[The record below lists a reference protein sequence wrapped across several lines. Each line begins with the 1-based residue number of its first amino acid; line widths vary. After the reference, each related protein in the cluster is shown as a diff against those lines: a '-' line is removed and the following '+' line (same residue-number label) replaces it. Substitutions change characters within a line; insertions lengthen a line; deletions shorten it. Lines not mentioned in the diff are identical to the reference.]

1 MYRLRNSL
9 LRLLLLGAL
18 ASPSAHANAQSIGDS
33 LESGF
38 RNPPASAR
46 PRTWW
51 HWTQSNV
58 TKEGIT
64 KDLEWMHRVG
74 IAGAQLADVNAGGG
88 QTVEHKIVFGTPEW
102 LDAVRHAA
110 AEARRLGLDLDLF
123 ASPGWSLTG
132 GPWVKPAQAMKKL
145 VFSER
150 VVDGGT
156 PVRGV
161 FVLPAPPRVNG
172 PIRNLVRAGSA
183 NDPTFYADDRVI
195 AYRTPSA
202 ERDVALL
209 HPVVTTHAGT
219 VDGTALL
226 DDDLNTALVVQAP
239 AEGAAWIQLTLPA
252 PMPLRAVSLAARG
265 SIPVGRLLAS
275 DDGTHF
281 RTLATLPG
289 AQQYRP
295 SGVRTY
301 AFPVT
306 TARIV
311 RLELTGAAPTPAQV
325 MSQAETAPAKE
336 YAITELMPHTGGR
349 VHRWEEKAGFNFLF
363 EYESS
368 PTPALDASAV
378 IPRGDVVDVTSHLRA
393 DGTLDW
399 NVPAGRWTILRFG
412 YSLTGAKNR
421 PAVPAALGYEV
432 DKLSRAHVEQYLR
445 DYTGPIARAL
455 GPLWGTSV
463 HHVLLDSWEAG
474 IQNWTDSMLVEFRA
488 RRGYDPTPYLPALAG
503 RVVESAEVSDRF
515 LWDFRRTLVDMFA
528 ENHYGTATRFLHAQG
543 IRTYSEAS
551 GVSLEPLED
560 ALLNKKQVD
569 IPMGEFWFRS
579 LHPWAMYYADV
590 RGAASAAHVYG
601 KPLVAAESWTGG
613 GYESP
618 YALKQVGDYWLAQGI
633 NRLIFHTSAHQ
644 PLDTKPGNTMVGTH
658 VNRNITWAEQAAP
671 FMTYLARSSF
681 LLQQGKPVAD
691 LLYLLNEGAPS
702 TMPFWG
708 AGLQP
713 APPAG
718 YDYDYTNVD
727 ALLTRVSVAAD
738 GALLLPDG
746 VRYRVLVLPPTDRMT
761 LPVLRKVAELV
772 RGGAT
777 VVGRKPERS
786 PSLVGYPAS
795 DTALAALATEVWGD
809 LDGTSRTRRAYG
821 RGAVV
826 WGDSLSKVLADG
838 HVAPDVAYARPI
850 DGDLAWIHRQAGET
864 AIYYLASPLDRP
876 VELDV
881 RFRVAGEQPELWH
894 PDTGAREVL
903 AWHADSGHTTV
914 RLHLAPH
921 DAAFVVFR
929 ARAGAAPPAPPVA
942 ATRRTLATVSGPW
955 TLHFPSGLGAPPSIT
970 MAALAPWSASADS
983 GVKYFS
989 GTASY
994 ARTITAPAN
1003 WFRRGRT
1010 LLLSLGEVRDLAEV
1024 VVNGTT
1030 LPLLWKAPFDVDV
1043 TRALHRGANRVEI
1056 RVTNEWT
1063 NRILGDRT
1071 VPASQRVLAPGP
1083 PPFGRAPSLPAS
1095 GLLGPVT
1102 ILSVDSP

>member
-1 MYRLRNSL
+1 MKRGSL
-9 LRLLLLGAL
+9 IRLLLLGAL
-18 ASPSAHANAQSIGDS
+18 AAPYANVNAQSNADS

-58 TKEGIT
+58 TKDGIT

-88 QTVEHKIVFGTPEW
+88 QTVEHKVVFGTPEW

-110 AEARRLGLDLDLF
+110 AEAQRLGLDLDLF

-132 GPWVKPAQAMKKL
+132 GPWVKPEQAMKKL
-145 VFSER
+145 VWSEASVQGPR
-150 VVDGGT
+150 HVV
-156 PVRGV
+156 
-161 FVLPAPPRVNG
+161 FALPQPPRVNG
-172 PIRNLVRAGSA
+172 PIRNLARGGAAS
-183 NDPTFYADDRVI
+183 DPTFYGDDRVI
-195 AYRTPSA
+195 AYRTPA
-202 ERDVALL
+202 DERDVAAL
-209 HPVVTTHAGT
+209 HPVVTTHASV
-219 VDGTALL
+219 VDGTPLL
-226 DDDLNTALVVQAP
+226 DDDLNTALVVQSP

-252 PMPLRAVSLAARG
+252 PVPLRAISLAARG
-265 SIPVGRLLAS
+265 SVPVGRLLAS

-281 RTLATLPG
+281 RTLAALPG

-325 MSQAETAPAKE
+325 MSQAETSPAKE

-349 VHRWEEKAGFNFLF
+349 VHRWEDKAGFNFLF

-368 PTPALDASAV
+368 PTPTFDASAV
-378 IPRGDVVDVTSHLRA
+378 IPRADVVDITSHMHA

-399 NVPAGRWTILRFG
+399 DVPPGRWTILRFG
-412 YSLTGAKNR
+412 HSLTGAKNR

-463 HHVLLDSWEAG
+463 RHVLLDSWEAG

-528 ENHYGTATRFLHAQG
+528 ENHYGAATHFLHAQG
-543 IRTYSEAS
+543 IQTYSEAS

-618 YALKQVGDYWLAQGI
+618 YSLKQVGDYWLAQGI

-718 YDYDYTNVD
+718 YDYDYTNAD
-727 ALLTRVSVAAD
+727 ALLTRLSVAAD
-738 GALLLPDG
+738 GTLVLPDG

-761 LPVLRKVAELV
+761 LPVLRKIAELV

-777 VVGRKPERS
+777 VVGQKPVRS
-786 PSLVGYPAS
+786 PSLVGYPVS
-795 DTALAALATEVWGD
+795 DTAFASLAGDVWGD
-809 LDGTSRTRRAYG
+809 LDGTSRTRRGYG
-821 RGAVV
+821 RGTIV
-826 WGDSLSKVLADG
+826 WGQTLSDVLAAA
-838 HVAPDVAYARPI
+838 HVAPDVAYARPV

-864 AIYYLASPLDRP
+864 AIYYVASPLDHP
-876 VELDV
+876 IDV
-881 RFRVAGEQPELWH
+881 DVQFRVAGRTPELWH
-894 PDTGAREVL
+894 ADTGAREPMT
-903 AWHADSGHTTV
+903 WRADSGRTTV
-914 RLHLAPH
+914 RLHLAEH
-921 DAAFVVFR
+921 DAVFVVFR
-929 ARAGAAPPAPPVA
+929 RTAASGSNSTPVA
-942 ATRRTLATVSGPW
+942 THATLATVSGPW
-955 TLHFPSGLGAPPSIT
+955 TLRFPAGLGAPSSIT
-970 MAALAPWSASADS
+970 LATLAPWSANVDS

-994 ARTITAPAN
+994 TRTITAPAS
-1003 WFRRGRT
+1003 WFRRGRA

-1030 LPLLWKAPFDVDV
+1030 LPLLWKAPFEADV
-1043 TRALHRGANRVEI
+1043 TRALHPGANRVEI

-1063 NRILGDRT
+1063 NRIIGDRAA
-1071 VPASQRVLAPGP
+1071 PESKRVLAPTP
-1083 PPFGRAPSLPAS
+1083 PPLRSAPSIPRS

-1102 ILSVDSP
+1102 IISVDSP